1 MENNDFSPKINLVL
15 INGKAHLQTKFTTK
29 KGRLWLAQNLWRSDE
44 SPDGW
49 EREGLEY
56 PQDLIISIP
65 FLPFVKAYELVE
77 KHSEMLKAAVIDCKI
92 ESPDFKKQN
101 RSLFAASIK
110 IYRPTNDDKS
120 PCKEF
125 YCHFCE
131 WKGNN
136 ATYELALNLD
146 MLGLTPK
153 YIEKI
158 GTAYDLEKGLGK
170 MADAVFF
177 ND

>member
-1 MENNDFSPKINLVL
+1 MKNNDFTPEIKLVL
-15 INGKAHLQTKFTTK
+15 IDGKTHLQLSLTKAK
-29 KGRLWLAQNLWRSDE
+29 ERRWLAQNLWRSDE

-49 EREGLEY
+49 ECEGLEY
-56 PQDLIISIP
+56 PQDLIINIP

-77 KHSEMLKAAVIDCKI
+77 KHGEWIKAAVIDCVVK
-92 ESPDFKKQN
+92 SSDFAKQG
-101 RSLFAASIK
+101 RSLFACSIK
-110 IYRPTNDDKS
+110 VYHPIDDDKS
-120 PCKEF
+120 PTKEF

-158 GTAYDLEKGLGK
+158 GTAYDLYEGLGK
-170 MADAVFF
+170 KANAVF
-177 ND
+177 NN